1 MKATRLKSRRLVGAF
16 SCNLSE
22 MRLRT
27 LKLKQEQK
35 EKESF
40 GRGKGDRICT
50 AV

>member
-1 MKATRLKSRRLVGAF
+1 MKATRLKSRRLVEL

-35 EKESF
+35 ERNLLGEAKEIESALLC
-40 GRGKGDRICT
+40 D
-50 AV
+50 